1 MQDISIEG
9 VQCGDNNYLSSWSYR
24 MCLNLYFPKYFFE
37 MLDKFPNLF
46 KPKTSCHESK
56 DGGKQ

>member
-9 VQCGDNNYLSSWSYR
+9 VQCGDNNYLRSWSGR

-46 KPKTSCHESK
+46 KPKTSCH
-56 DGGKQ
+56 DI